1 MPLVK
6 DIVIDADICQ
16 ESFRRKD
23 FVLDKDFIRRF
34 EMGKDVSIRT
44 ASMKGAQ
51 LIESIRENC
60 EPEVKI
66 DLEIQEAYANAE
78 DWLCRRLQQ
87 LFHLCKTMGIH
98 TSKMDPNGFHNT
110 MLHDGTLFSVR
121 ANQAVLIPVAAFYI
135 GDERV
140 YLFRVQSLGFIQSGK
155 VLDTRNTGVV
165 GYTRDYVSR
174 MSIELQAYMTKLE
187 RRAMEDEN
195 VEAAFTRLGAMMR
208 PNQYRQQMLE
218 QRAKQYEE
226 TNFGDW
232 A

>member
-16 ESFRRKD
+16 DSFRRKD

-87 LFHLCKTMGIH
+87 LFHLCKTMGMH
-98 TSKMDPNGFHNT
+98 TAKMTGYHST
-110 MLHDGTLFSVR
+110 MLHDGSLFRVE
-121 ANQAVLIPVAAFYI
+121 AKHAVLIPVAAFYI

-140 YLFRVQSLGFIQSGK
+140 YLFRVQTVGFIQSGK

-165 GYTRDYVSR
+165 GYTRDYTNR

-187 RRAMEDEN
+187 RRAMEDPQ

-208 PNQYRQQMLE
+208 PNQYRLQMLE

-226 TNFGDW
+226 TSFGDW